1 MALSGRA
8 LFDCGIGYALAMPRV
23 ALLIALA
30 LTPYLGAQPNIIVLF
45 SDDQRADTIHAWGNE
60 NIETPNLDRLADE
73 GFSFRNNYCMGGAI
87 GAVCVPSRAMLHTGK
102 AYFRIPMD
110 MAGHPMLGETLG
122 KRGYATFGTGKWHN
136 GQESWKRNFQ
146 QGRNI
151 YFGGM
156 GDHTKLSLSEL
167 GADGE
172 LHESPPNRKFSSEI
186 FADTIIDFLEAYEDD
201 KPFYAY
207 AAFMAPHDPRTP
219 PKRYRDS
226 YYAKELPLPAN
237 FMPQHPFNN
246 GALIIRDEELSA
258 WPRTPEVVRDHLA
271 EYYGLITHLDVQIGR
286 ILEALE
292 KTGKA
297 DDTYVVF
304 AGDHG
309 LAIGSHGLL
318 GKQNVYEH
326 SMKTPLIIKGPGV
339 PAGGSSNALT
349 YLFDIFPTLMGL
361 AGEKSPDVAD
371 GRNLEPIWTGRE
383 RNIRDS
389 LFLAYGQ
396 VMRSVRDERYK
407 LIRYPR
413 VNINQL
419 FDLENDPEEMHSL
432 AAAPEQ
438 QGRVSRMMTLLGE
451 WQSNLG
457 DGLALTTADPEPAEI
472 DLTGRE
478 RSPDPWQPMWIIEKY
493 FPDWF

>member
-1 MALSGRA
+1 MYRIAL
-8 LFDCGIGYALAMPRV
+8 LV
-23 ALLIALA
+23 ALVLA
-30 LTPYLGAQPNIIVLF
+30 PHLGAQPNIIVLF

-60 NIETPNLDRLADE
+60 NIETPNLDRLVAE

-87 GAVCVPSRAMLHTGK
+87 GAVCVPSRAMLNTGK

-122 KRGYATFGTGKWHN
+122 KHGYATFGTGKWHN

-156 GDHTKLSLSEL
+156 GDHTKLDLHEL
-167 GADGE
+167 AADGE
-172 LHESPPNRKFSSEI
+172 LQEAPRSRKFSSEI
-186 FADTIIDFLEAYEDD
+186 FADTIIDFLQSYEDD
-201 KPFYAY
+201 EPFYAY
-207 AAFMAPHDPRTP
+207 AAFTAPHDPRTP

-226 YYAKELPLPAN
+226 YYAKTLPLPAN

-246 GALIIRDEELSA
+246 GALVIRDEELSA

-271 EYYGLITHLDVQIGR
+271 EYYGLITHLDEQIGR

-292 KTGKA
+292 RTGKG
-297 DDTYVVF
+297 DDTYIVF

-309 LAIGSHGLL
+309 LAVGSHGLL

-326 SMKTPLIIKGPGV
+326 SMKAPLIIKGPGV

-349 YLFDIFPTLMGL
+349 YLLDIFPTLLGL
-361 AGEKSPDVAD
+361 AGETSPDAVD
-371 GRNLEPIWTGRE
+371 GRDLEPIWEGRE
-383 RNIRDS
+383 TKIRDS
-389 LFLAYGQ
+389 LFLAYGE

-419 FDLENDPEEMHSL
+419 FDLASDPQEMNSL
-432 AAAPEQ
+432 AEAPEQ
-438 QGRVSRMMTLLGE
+438 QSRVSRMLTLLGE

-457 DGLALTTADPEPAEI
+457 DGLSLTTANPEPAEI
-472 DLTGRE
+472 DLSDRE
-478 RSPDPWQPMWIIEKY
+478 RSPDPWQPMWIVEKY